1 MLAEG
6 RTWTEIEAETGM
18 FRQPYVEAAYVLDD
32 FEGFTEAER
41 AQKACI
47 GARIAGRAM
56 DCAFAGV
63 KTRTRTKT
71 DIDGKVERE
80 TVEERYADPAFARIA
95 GEYSDPATGRRD
107 PPARRVT
114 HQPRAAQVTRPARTQ
129 PDTRPGRR
137 RQRHA
142 DGRPRAA

>member
-95 GEYSDPATGRRD
+95 GEYSDPATHG
-107 PPARRVT
+107 
-114 HQPRAAQVTRPARTQ
+114 RAAGRGPAIQVTANNAAIFGGSPT
-129 PDTRPGRR
+129 PDSL
-137 RQRHA
+137 QA
-142 DGRPRAA
+142 FDPRGLQ